1 MTIDEILPEKEN
13 VLSVFGRTKKK
24 KKKAN
29 HAELFIRWVLPYII
43 KGKMRTNEMQSF
55 GDYITTGTFTGAKS
69 HSHNISLQGG
79 WGKTQIRVDEDDLC
93 DEPSSAYYGSM
104 P

>member
-1 MTIDEILPEKEN
+1 
-13 VLSVFGRTKKK
+13 
-24 KKKAN
+24 
-29 HAELFIRWVLPYII
+29 
-43 KGKMRTNEMQSF
+43 MQSF

-104 P
+104 PWL

>member
-1 MTIDEILPEKEN
+1 MRNYLSDGCCLTLLKEK
-13 VLSVFGRTKKK
+13 
-24 KKKAN
+24 
-29 HAELFIRWVLPYII
+29 W
-43 KGKMRTNEMQSF
+43 NEMQSF

-104 P
+104 PWL